1 VSESLKFAKQK
12 DDFKKLDRG
21 PSRNPL

>member
-1 VSESLKFAKQK
+1 VSESLKFVKQK
-12 DDFKKLDRG
+12 IIFKKLDRG